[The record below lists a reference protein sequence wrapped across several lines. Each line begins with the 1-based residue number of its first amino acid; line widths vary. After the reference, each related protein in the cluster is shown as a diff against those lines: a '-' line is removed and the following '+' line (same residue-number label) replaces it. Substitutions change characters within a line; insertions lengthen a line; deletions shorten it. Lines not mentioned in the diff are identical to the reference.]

1 MKIESTDLELIESIK
16 NSKDE
21 KSLTTLI
28 ERHSGIYIDMVRR
41 FGIKSLSFDDFNDII
56 DEKEYN
62 IYKAALDYDE
72 NKSKF
77 STYLATKVKFI
88 CLSKRCK
95 ANKNKEKINYE
106 EVDFLFCDK
115 DNNPYEKLLFKESL
129 HEVLIN
135 MLEKEDEKTRD
146 IFFHR
151 YFYGDLNKP
160 KPWWKVG
167 ESVGLSSQG
176 CINIHKRTILKIQ
189 KRLNNES
196 IKF

>member
-1 MKIESTDLELIESIK
+1 MRIESTDLELIESIK

-77 STYLATKVKFI
+77 STYLATKVKLI
-88 CLSKRCK
+88 CLSKRSK

-115 DNNPYEKLLFKESL
+115 DNNPY
-129 HEVLIN
+129 
-135 MLEKEDEKTRD
+135 
-146 IFFHR
+146 
-151 YFYGDLNKP
+151 
-160 KPWWKVG
+160 
-167 ESVGLSSQG
+167 
-176 CINIHKRTILKIQ
+176 
-189 KRLNNES
+189 
-196 IKF
+196 